1 MSKDIICIV
10 VTWGLLLFLFI
21 GLFIFNTYQSNKT
34 NKLCDKVTQ
43 CLLEEQEE
51 LIKENEML
59 QYVTNNAESIS
70 KLTERVK
77 FLELNKGEK

>member
-1 MSKDIICIV
+1 MSKDIVCIV
-10 VTWGLLLFLFI
+10 VTWGLFLFLFI
-21 GLFIFNTYQSNKT
+21 GLFIFNTYQSNKI
-34 NKLCDKVTQ
+34 NNLCDKVTQ

-77 FLELNKGEK
+77 FLELNKGNK